1 MDRTNRKTDQIMSKT
16 LYHSELV
23 NIGPARAVVA
33 SNVTPSKFDGKPP
46 WVALDFQNGMPN
58 RLYNVEND
66 ACGKAFDGHVGEL
79 VFFQA
84 FGSRDTA
91 TIQITD
97 AQPAAGGHPPTQPA
111 QPHAPAPSQDQ
122 PPAFDQAA
130 PQPPQSQAPQP
141 SSSAGNVDE
150 TLAKVSNLMC
160 RALQGARYVDRWYAE
175 AYGQPLT
182 PDQFQAIT
190 STIFIAADRRGG
202 IDEMSATRLPIPAQ
216 S

>member
-1 MDRTNRKTDQIMSKT
+1 MSKS

-23 NIGPARAVVA
+23 NMGPARAVVA

-46 WVALDFQNGMPN
+46 WVALDFQNGLPN

-66 ACGKAFDGHVGEL
+66 VCGQAFDGHVGEL
-79 VFFQA
+79 VSFQA

-97 AQPAAGGHPPTQPA
+97 AQPAAGGQSHTQPA
-111 QPHAPAPSQDQ
+111 QPNAPAPSQDQ

-130 PQPPQSQAPQP
+130 AQPPPPQPAQP
-141 SSSAGNVDE
+141 SSSAVNVDE
-150 TLAKVSNLMC
+150 TLAKVANLMC

-175 AYGQPLT
+175 AYGEPLT

-202 IDEMSATRLPIPAQ
+202 IDAMSAARLPIPAQ

>member
-1 MDRTNRKTDQIMSKT
+1 MSKT

-97 AQPAAGGHPPTQPA
+97 AQPAAGG

>member
-1 MDRTNRKTDQIMSKT
+1 MSKT

-23 NIGPARAVVA
+23 NMGPTRAIVA
-33 SNVTPSKFDGKPP
+33 SNVTPSKFEGKPP

-58 RLYNVEND
+58 RLYNIEND
-66 ACGKAFDGHVGEL
+66 ACGQAFDGHVGEL
-79 VFFQA
+79 VSFQA

-97 AQPAAGGHPPTQPA
+97 AQPAAGGQQPA
-111 QPHAPAPSQDQ
+111 QQQDQ
-122 PPAFDQAA
+122 PPAFDQAPPT
-130 PQPPQSQAPQP
+130 PQKPQHQPQQQ
-141 SSSAGNVDE
+141 SGSASNVDD
-150 TLAKVSNLMC
+150 TLAKVANLMC

-175 AYGQPLT
+175 AYGEPLT

-202 IDEMSATRLPIPAQ
+202 IDAMSATRLPIPAQ